1 MNAHPSVFPCAS
13 RDKEVAGYVL
23 SHSLSPTMIAEY
35 KTILPD
41 KKMLQTKLHR
51 CLLRMTLDWEKKSPD
66 NFQPLILATQEETD
80 SAIALLLTND
90 TFASRG

>member
-51 CLLRMTLDWEKKSPD
+51 YFLRLRIEGGK
-66 NFQPLILATQEETD
+66 
-80 SAIALLLTND
+80 
-90 TFASRG
+90 